1 MEDSFEFEAPE
12 DKSKILIKK
21 IIKRTILV
29 ILALSFIFVGVKKC
43 FSDKNENGL
52 IPIAKN
58 SIENIKVKHDI
69 ENDLNVKNLD
79 IEVYDNIS
87 QSEEKKYNNIII
99 QQPEKRDGFFA
110 RMKSEKADLKKEKMI
125 QEQAKLESKEEEL
138 NKLEKEVG
146 NEKLIKNIEQG
157 KDIKPAIKAQLSA
170 SSSRS
175 NAEQYWNGLTKKYPD
190 IFKDLQHF
198 IEVGNF
204 GDRGEI
210 YRLQVGYFSDIAEA
224 KSFCNKFIL
233 YSKKSAT
240 DCIVVKN

>member
-1 MEDSFEFEAPE
+1 MEDSFEFEVPE
-12 DKSKILIKK
+12 NKGKVLIKK

-29 ILALSFIFVGVKKC
+29 MLVLSLIFVGMKKC
-43 FSDKNENGL
+43 SDDGNESGF

-58 SIENIKVKHDI
+58 SNENIKIKHDI

-110 RMKSEKADLKKEKMI
+110 RIKSEKDDLKKEKMAE
-125 QEQAKLESKEEEL
+125 EQANLESKEEEL

-157 KDIKPAIKAQLSA
+157 KDVKPAIKAQLSA

-175 NAEQYWNGLTKKYPD
+175 NAEQYWDELVNSYSD

-198 IEVGNF
+198 IEVGDF
-204 GDRGEI
+204 GDRGKI
-210 YRLQVGYFSDIAEA
+210 YRLQVGYFSDVAEA